1 MLIAMKRW
9 LVLGLLMGL
18 AACADEPVEQ
28 ESAPVPEG
36 SGEWAV
42 AARADKTE
50 IQVGEAL
57 TLDVAIR
64 HPVGAEFLLATGG
77 DNLAPFEL
85 VEQIEPVEPI
95 EEDPTESR
103 VKLRIA
109 AYRLPGEIAIPPI
122 EVEYQSESG
131 ELASV
136 ETQEIPISL
145 VTSLTPE
152 VTEIHDIKSPMADIP
167 VPGRWERLW
176 WLLAALVVAV
186 LAYLLYRR
194 FRKKGAE
201 RMAEPL
207 PPPLP
212 PPEVETEEALRTL
225 VEARL
230 LETGKVRQFYI
241 ELSDIMKRYA
251 GRRFAVPYLERTT
264 SEIQRDL
271 RVAGITHERQV
282 RLDRILVTSDLVK
295 FARIAPPDDES
306 NRMVPEGFR
315 FVDETKP
322 RVLLPEVVTTE
333 SSAGAER

>member
-1 MLIAMKRW
+1 MKRW
-9 LVLGLLMGL
+9 LVFGLLMGL
-18 AACADEPVEQ
+18 AACADEPVKQ
-28 ESAPVPEG
+28 ESVPVPEG
-36 SGEWAV
+36 SGEWTV
-42 AARADKTE
+42 GARADKTE

-57 TLDVAIR
+57 TLDVAVR
-64 HPVGAEFLLATGG
+64 HPAGAEFLLATGG

-85 VEQIEPVEPI
+85 VEQIEQDSTE
-95 EEDPTESR
+95 PTESR

-122 EVEYQSESG
+122 KVEYQSESG

-136 ETQEIPISL
+136 ETQEIPILL
-145 VTSLTPE
+145 VSSLTPE

-167 VPGRWERLW
+167 VPGRWGRLW

-194 FRKKGAE
+194 FWKKGAE
-201 RMAEPL
+201 LMAEPL

-212 PPEVETEEALRTL
+212 PPEVEAEEALRTL

-271 RVAGITHERQV
+271 RVAGITEERQV

-295 FARIAPPDDES
+295 FARIVPPDDES
-306 NRMVPEGFR
+306 NRMVPEGFG
-315 FVDETKP
+315 FIDETKP
-322 RVLLPEVVTTE
+322 KVLLPEVVTTE
-333 SSAGAER
+333 SSAEVEP

>member
-1 MLIAMKRW
+1 MKRW

-18 AACADEPVEQ
+18 AACADEPVKQ
-28 ESAPVPEG
+28 ESVPVPEG
-36 SGEWAV
+36 PGEWAV

-64 HPVGAEFLLATGG
+64 HPAGAEFLLATGG

-122 EVEYQSESG
+122 KVEYQSESG

-136 ETQEIPISL
+136 ETQEIPILL
-145 VTSLTPE
+145 VSSLTPE

-201 RMAEPL
+201 LMAEPL

-212 PPEVETEEALRTL
+212 PPEVEAEEALRTL

-230 LETGKVRQFYI
+230 LETGRVRQFYI

-295 FARIAPPDDES
+295 FARIVPPDDES

-322 RVLLPEVVTTE
+322 KVLLPEVVTTE
-333 SSAGAER
+333 SSAEAQP

>member
-1 MLIAMKRW
+1 MKRW

-18 AACADEPVEQ
+18 AACADEPVKQ
-28 ESAPVPEG
+28 ESVPVPEG
-36 SGEWAV
+36 PGEWAV
-42 AARADKTE
+42 AARTDKTE

-77 DNLAPFEL
+77 DYLAVFEL
-85 VEQIEPVEPI
+85 VEQMEQDSTE
-95 EEDPTESR
+95 PTESR

-122 EVEYQSESG
+122 KVEYQSESG

-145 VTSLTPE
+145 VSSLTPE
-152 VTEIHDIKSPMADIP
+152 VTEIHDIKSPMADISI
-167 VPGRWERLW
+167 PGRWGRLW
-176 WLLAALVVAV
+176 WLLVALVVAA

-194 FRKKGAE
+194 FRKKGTE
-201 RMAEPL
+201 LMVEPL

-212 PPEVETEEALRTL
+212 PPEVEAEEALRTL
-225 VEARL
+225 IEARL

-271 RVAGITHERQV
+271 RVAGIGQEWQV
-282 RLDRILVTSDLVK
+282 RLDKILVTSDLVK
-295 FARIAPPDDES
+295 FARIAPPDEES
-306 NRMVPEGFR
+306 NRMVPEAFR
-315 FVDETKP
+315 FIDETKP
-322 RVLLPEVVTTE
+322 RVAVPEVVTTE
-333 SSAGAER
+333 RPVEAQP

>member
-1 MLIAMKRW
+1 MKRW
-9 LVLGLLMGL
+9 LVFGLLMGL
-18 AACADEPVEQ
+18 AACADEPVKQ
-28 ESAPVPEG
+28 ESVPVPEG
-36 SGEWAV
+36 SGEWTV
-42 AARADKTE
+42 GARADKTE

-57 TLDVAIR
+57 TLDVAVR
-64 HPVGAEFLLATGG
+64 HPAGAEFLLATGG

-85 VEQIEPVEPI
+85 VEQIEQDSTE
-95 EEDPTESR
+95 PTESR

-122 EVEYQSESG
+122 KVEYQSESG

-136 ETQEIPISL
+136 ETQEIPILL
-145 VTSLTPE
+145 VSSLTPE

-167 VPGRWERLW
+167 VPGRWGRLW

-194 FRKKGAE
+194 FWKKGAE
-201 RMAEPL
+201 LMAEPL

-212 PPEVETEEALRTL
+212 PPEVEAEEALRTL

-271 RVAGITHERQV
+271 TVAGITEERQV

-295 FARIAPPDDES
+295 FARIVPPDDES
-306 NRMVPEGFR
+306 NRMVPEGFG
-315 FVDETKP
+315 FIDETKP
-322 RVLLPEVVTTE
+322 KVILPEVVTTE
-333 SSAGAER
+333 SSAEVEP

>member
-1 MLIAMKRW
+1 MKRW
-9 LVLGLLMGL
+9 LVLGLLIAFAG
-18 AACADEPVEQ
+18 CADEPAQ
-28 ESAPVPEG
+28 KESVPVPEG
-36 SGEWAV
+36 PGEWAV

-64 HPVGAEFLLATGG
+64 HPAGAEFLLATGG
-77 DNLAPFEL
+77 DKLTPFEL
-85 VEQIEPVEPI
+85 VEQIEP
-95 EEDPTESR
+95 DSTAPTESR

-109 AYRLPGEIAIPPI
+109 AYRLPGEVAIPPI
-122 EVEYQSESG
+122 KVEYQNESG

-136 ETQEIPISL
+136 ETQPIPIAL

-152 VTEIHDIKSPMADIP
+152 VAEIHDIKGPMADLP
-167 VPGRWERLW
+167 VPSRWGRLW
-176 WLLAALVVAV
+176 WLLAALVVAA

-201 RMAEPL
+201 LLGEPL
-207 PPPLP
+207 PPPLA
-212 PPEVETEEALRTL
+212 PPEVEAEEALRRL

-241 ELSDIMKRYA
+241 ALSDIMKRYA
-251 GRRFAVPYLERTT
+251 GRRYAVPYLERTT

-271 RVAGITHERQV
+271 RGAGIKHEGRMG
-282 RLDRILVTSDLVK
+282 LDKILVMSDLVK
-295 FARIAPPDDES
+295 FARIRPPDDES

-322 RVLLPEVVTTE
+322 KLVAPEVVP
-333 SSAGAER
+333 AEAQP

>member
-1 MLIAMKRW
+1 MKRW

-18 AACADEPVEQ
+18 AGCADEPVEQ

-85 VEQIEPVEPI
+85 VEQIEQDSTE
-95 EEDPTESR
+95 PTESR

-122 EVEYQSESG
+122 KVEYQSESG

-145 VTSLTPE
+145 VSSLTPE

-201 RMAEPL
+201 LMAEPL

-212 PPEVETEEALRTL
+212 PPEVEAEEALRTL

-271 RVAGITHERQV
+271 RVAGITEERQV

-333 SSAGAER
+333 SSAEAQP